1 MKLLFDFFPVVFFYI
16 TFNYYKEPL
25 GEVQAMVYAT
35 AVLMAATV
43 MQVAINWF
51 KNRKVEKMHIAVLVL
66 AMVFGGATIY
76 FQDKAY
82 LIWKVTI
89 VNWLFAVVFFASHF
103 IGHSHIVKRMMS
115 KSVDLP
121 ELIWDR
127 LSYMWIIFF
136 VVLGA
141 INLIVAQNVDFDT
154 WVDFKLFGLLGLTV
168 LFVVIQTIYLS
179 RHIKEVKE
187 S

>member
-25 GEVQAMVYAT
+25 GEVQAMIYAT

-43 MQVAINWF
+43 IQVAINWF
-51 KNRKVEKMHIAVLVL
+51 KNRKVEKMHIVVLVL
-66 AMVFGGATIY
+66 ALIFGGATIY

-89 VNWLFAVVFFASHF
+89 VNWLFAVVFFGSHF

-121 ELIWDR
+121 EVVWDR
-127 LSYMWIIFF
+127 LSYMWILFF
-136 VVLGA
+136 AALGV
-141 INLIVAQNVDFDT
+141 INLVVAKTFDFDT

-168 LFVVIQTIYLS
+168 AFVIIQTIYLS
-179 RHIKEVKE
+179 RHVKEVKE